1 MQFGSEKI
9 KQFML
14 KVQNVG
20 QLCLELMSGIQ
31 NA

>member
-1 MQFGSEKI
+1 MQFGSEI